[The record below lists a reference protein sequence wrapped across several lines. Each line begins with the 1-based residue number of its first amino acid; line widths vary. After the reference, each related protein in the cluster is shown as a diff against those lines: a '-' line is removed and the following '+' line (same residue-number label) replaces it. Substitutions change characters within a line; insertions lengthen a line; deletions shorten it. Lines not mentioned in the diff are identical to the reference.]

1 MTKEEAIKFIES
13 CNDDFCGF
21 SVNVVSS
28 KDIYA
33 NCNDETIKRF
43 DNLSN
48 NHKEEVLSKMADDLK
63 NTYEE
68 WTFLRHFNK
77 IMISFKKSLDNFKRY
92 VILSV

>member
-28 KDIYA
+28 EDIYV

-48 NHKEEVLSKMADDLK
+48 DRKEEVLSEIADDLK
-63 NTYEE
+63 STYEE
-68 WTFLRHFNK
+68 WTFHRHFND
-77 IMISFKKSLDNFKRY
+77 INFCDFF
-92 VILSV
+92 

>member
-1 MTKEEAIKFIES
+1 MTKEEAIKYIES
-13 CNDDFCGF
+13 FYDEFCGF

-28 KDIYA
+28 EDIYV

-48 NHKEEVLSKMADDLK
+48 DRKGEVLSEIADDLK

-68 WTFLRHFNK
+68 CTFHRHFND
-77 IMISFKKSLDNFKRY
+77 INFY
-92 VILSV
+92 DFF